1 MLCTTSNGMKRIDT
15 NKTGEELASMF
26 KDQRTKLLK
35 LKFDLNEKRLQ
46 DVSQIRKTKKDI
58 ARILTALKG
67 QNSK

>member
-1 MLCTTSNGMKRIDT
+1 MKRIDT
-15 NKTGEELASMF
+15 NKTEEELANMF

-35 LKFDLNEKRLQ
+35 LKFDLNEKRLK